1 MNSVSELPSRHCKEG
16 NKASYLL
23 LCQTWGSSFL
33 QKRKTATP
41 HFPVLSTLIVLCFP
55 CVSFVFTSAELIWN
69 DLLQGSAEKLLKS
82 DELAGLHACIPGT
95 VKCLFTE
102 HHMSR
107 LEMKEKS
114 KISLGGD
121 CATRIAIRSEAEKSL
136 TLKWKRMRKRV
147 SGLISSPLGHT
158 NFLKPFS
165 VQSEAAGDNVT
176 HSPLLSM
183 PYPVPPGRGCKAC
196 PTALSPQALRGPRGA
211 LRVRGRDQPLA
222 LTAPLA
228 PCDGAVN

>member
-1 MNSVSELPSRHCKEG
+1 MNSIFELPSRHCKEG
-16 NKASYLL
+16 NKASF
-23 LCQTWGSSFL
+23 CFHVNDGVPHFCK
-33 QKRKTATP
+33 KRKTVTH
-41 HFPVLSTLIVLCFP
+41 HFSVLSTLIVLCFP
-55 CVSFVFTSAELIWN
+55 CVSFVSTSAELIWN

-114 KISLGGD
+114 KTSSGGD
-121 CATRIAIRSEAEKSL
+121 CASRIPIRSEAEKSL
-136 TLKWKRMRKRV
+136 TLKWKRMRKRM

-158 NFLKPFS
+158 NFLKAFS

-176 HSPLLSM
+176 HSPLLFM
-183 PYPVPPGRGCKAC
+183 PYPVPLGKGSKAS
-196 PTALSPQALRGPRGA
+196 PTVVSPKHSEGHVGPC
-211 LRVRGRDQPLA
+211 V
-222 LTAPLA
+222 
-228 PCDGAVN
+228 

>member
-1 MNSVSELPSRHCKEG
+1 MGCHCF
-16 NKASYLL
+16 LL
-23 LCQTWGSSFL
+23 
-33 QKRKTATP
+33 
-41 HFPVLSTLIVLCFP
+41 P
-55 CVSFVFTSAELIWN
+55 CVSFVLTSAELIWN
-69 DLLQGSAEKLLKS
+69 DLLQGSAEKLPKS

-114 KISLGGD
+114 KISPGGY

-136 TLKWKRMRKRV
+136 TLKWKRMRKRM

-158 NFLKPFS
+158 NFMKPFS

-176 HSPLLSM
+176 HPPLLSM
-183 PYPVPPGRGCKAC
+183 PYPVPPGKGLRRVQLTLA
-196 PTALSPQALRGPRGA
+196 QARRGPRGA
-211 LRVRGRDQPLA
+211 LCVRGRDQPLA